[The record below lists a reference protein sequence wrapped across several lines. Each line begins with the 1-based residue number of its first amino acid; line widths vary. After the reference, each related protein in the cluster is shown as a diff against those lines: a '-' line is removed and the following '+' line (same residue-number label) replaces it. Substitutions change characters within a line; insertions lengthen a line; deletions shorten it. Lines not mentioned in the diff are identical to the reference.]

1 MEEPGGLQ
9 PLGSQRVRHNLATN
23 FHPRSGPFNRRDRG
37 QTQGTA
43 IHWALACHGSIRDDA
58 PEMQAGRSA
67 EQQHRWTPG
76 ICWVPQAQVARSG
89 QRSTYKPEMAKVR
102 LDACWECVILSWKT
116 LSRRETRS
124 NLHFRKGTVA
134 EVWKIN
140 QNKQR
145 LKTERGG
152 RDNKGMNLQG
162 SASVVLL
169 KLAFYPLNVSPS
181 VHTHTHAHNFVT
193 FISNQAS
200 S

>member
-1 MEEPGGLQ
+1 MEG
-9 PLGSQRVRHNLATN
+9 
-23 FHPRSGPFNRRDRG
+23 DRG
-37 QTQGTA
+37 QTQSIA
-43 IHWALACHGSIRDDA
+43 IPWASARHGIIRDEV
-58 PEMQAGRSA
+58 PERQGGQA
-67 EQQHRWTPG
+67 EQQHRWAPG
-76 ICWVPQAQVARSG
+76 VCWVPQAQGAGSG
-89 QRSTYKPEMAKVR
+89 QRSAYKPEMAQVR

-145 LKTERGG
+145 LEMERGG

-169 KLAFYPLNVSPS
+169 KLAFYTLNVSPS
-181 VHTHTHAHNFVT
+181 AQTHTHTHTILSRLFL
-193 FISNQAS
+193 ISPLHK
-200 S
+200 